1 MSIDQREEQLIAQAL
16 QGNRNAFGDLYE
28 FYLDEVY
35 RYIFYRVSSEAD
47 AEDLTEQ
54 VFLKVWES
62 LHTFR
67 QKAPFKVW
75 LFRFARN
82 TIIDHYRTNKKDAD
96 FTGDV
101 STTASDEQPED
112 MVRALETTARLMR
125 SIAKLS
131 DLQQD
136 VIILRFANGYNA
148 AETAQILDRDV
159 GTIRVLQHRA
169 LKTMQ
174 AFLVAEDIVNE

>member
-28 FYLDEVY
+28 FHLDDVY
-35 RYIFYRVSSEAD
+35 RYILYRVSSKAD

-67 QKAPFKVW
+67 QEAPFKVW

-82 TIIDHYRTNKKDAD
+82 TVIDHYRTNKNAEFATDI
-96 FTGDV
+96 
-101 STTASDEQPED
+101 SSTASYELPED
-112 MVRALETTARLMR
+112 MVRAQEITARLMR
-125 SIAKLS
+125 SITKLS
-131 DLQQD
+131 NLQQD

-169 LKTMQ
+169 LKTLQ
-174 AFLVAEDIVNE
+174 AFMVAEDVVNE